1 MPDRDSDRTDPRWRP
16 RVRLPH
22 RSGPIRRTGYEIAGV
37 FALLA
42 AVLFLAFVAVAVR
55 RSDLFLV
62 FAAFGIPDLL
72 FAWFRWRRFRL
83 PARWSTDL
91 RATILLTGL
100 TVYLGVSAVT
110 KVNRPVLLVA
120 VALSGFAAVI
130 WIVEVIRERLR

>member
-1 MPDRDSDRTDPRWRP
+1 
-16 RVRLPH
+16 
-22 RSGPIRRTGYEIAGV
+22 V

-42 AVLFLAFVAVAVR
+42 AVLFLAFVAVAAR

-83 PARWSTDL
+83 AARWSTDL

-120 VALSGFAAVI
+120 VALSGLAAVI